1 MSSSCRV
8 LFASIGGFKQEIRG
22 YGRNRQFSQQFYT
35 HFFCDHD
42 THSDK
47 QTIFAG
53 IHADSVK
60 FF

>member
-1 MSSSCRV
+1 MSSFCRV
-8 LFASIGGFKQEIRG
+8 LFASIDGFKREIRG
-22 YGRNRQFSQQFYT
+22 YRRDRQFSQQFYA

-42 THSDK
+42 THSDL